1 MPAPQALRVTKHRR
15 ILLSWLAAG
24 VALSVVAGLGS
35 AALWHWAAPVSV
47 PTTTAPPRP
56 APAVASEPSEPARPA
71 EAPVVEAPPPVVA
84 EADSPA
90 VSPSAAPAPAP
101 SVVSLQ
107 RTLGLAQATSAQTPP
122 VKAPD
127 RRVATPVAAKAA
139 IPASPSPRVAPALS
153 STGGAAQAARGT
165 AETPS
170 ARTQLARAGRGG
182 AATRLDIPL
191 RLDGLRI
198 GDIAAYLSPQEE
210 LVAFDGLALLK
221 ILERFL
227 LPAKVGALRARI
239 ASNGRL
245 AVADIEAEGLDIAYD
260 VAGVAASVSIPLDM
274 RTTQSL
280 SLANPYGAGRE
291 LLAAASV
298 SGYLNLLAGRDFVP
312 ERQGAQP
319 VVLDFDG
326 AVNVLGTVVEGL
338 ATYRDVGAVRWSRGD
353 TRLVRDDPETRTRY
367 SAGDLSYGTDGFQSR
382 QRAAG
387 FAVARNFG
395 LQPYR
400 SSAPVGQTD
409 LELDR
414 NSRVDIIV
422 NGQRMRTIDLT
433 PGRYNVRDLPLV
445 GGTNDVTL
453 RVTDEVGRVDVIRFP
468 FVFDSTVLAE
478 GEQDFGYAVGVE
490 SQTTAAGRKYDAS
503 KRVISAFHTLG
514 LTDQLTIGGNYQGT
528 KTVNALGAEARV
540 ATSFGTFR
548 LDTAVSKA
556 SFAGTG
562 AAVRLQ
568 HRFSEATSPGG
579 MSRSIASIATYRN
592 RSFSSIGQTVAGNP
606 VSLNVAMLYSQR
618 LYGDLY
624 GSLGIGRQ
632 FARDGQANV
641 STVDANL
648 SYQIA
653 PDVSASLLLS
663 TRQASFGGNDNRIFL
678 SVSWF
683 PRGSGQRVGTSYD
696 TEDQSRRV
704 DWTYTPT
711 TRVDAVQADLSVGRE
726 RASDNFDGRLG
737 YTGYRF
743 DAGVSHA
750 TTASRFDGGG
760 SSPRTSLNAG
770 TAIAF
775 ADGHFAVTRPIS
787 DSFAMF
793 VPHPTLVGKPIEIN
807 RVGDTPAA
815 QTDLLGSAVLPE
827 LSSYYQHHVTIDAP
841 DLPLGYDLGRSVYD
855 LLPSYRSGTMLT
867 VGTGAVVLGDGI
879 LVDTNDKALGLEL
892 GTIVS
897 LDDPSL
903 APIEFFTSRSG
914 RFRVEGL
921 SPGRFRLTLAND
933 PDKAIELSIPPG
945 SVGRLDLGRL
955 VYPIVP

>member
-1 MPAPQALRVTKHRR
+1 MPAPEAARVTKHRR
-15 ILLSWLAAG
+15 VVLSWLAAA
-24 VALSVVAGLGS
+24 VAASVIAGFGS
-35 AALWHWAAPVSV
+35 AALWQWAASPSAPSRPASSTTEPRPAPVSV
-47 PTTTAPPRP
+47 P
-56 APAVASEPSEPARPA
+56 SEPAPPA
-71 EAPVVEAPPPVVA
+71 EAPPPVVA
-84 EADSPA
+84 ETAP
-90 VSPSAAPAPAP
+90 PSLPPPMAPAPAP
-101 SVVSLQ
+101 PAVSLQ
-107 RTLGLAQATSAQTPP
+107 RTLGLPPAPAARTSPAKAPERKAATPP
-122 VKAPD
+122 LV
-127 RRVATPVAAKAA
+127 AKA
-139 IPASPSPRVAPALS
+139 SAPAPAPPPQR
-153 STGGAAQAARGT
+153 AAAPSAGSAPAPTGT
-165 AETPS
+165 AEMPS
-170 ARTQLARAGRGG
+170 ARTLLARAGRGT

-191 RLDGLRI
+191 KLDGLRI
-198 GDIAAYLSPQEE
+198 GEVAAYLSPQEE
-210 LVAFDGLALLK
+210 LIAFDGPGLLK

-227 LPAKVGALRARI
+227 LPAKIAALRARI
-239 ASNGRL
+239 GSGGRL
-245 AVADIEAEGLDIAYD
+245 AVADIEAEGLGIAYD
-260 VAGVAASVSIPLDM
+260 VAGVAASVSIPLDL

-291 LLAAASV
+291 LLAPATV
-298 SGYLNLLAGRDFVP
+298 SGYLNFLAGRDIVP
-312 ERQGAQP
+312 ERMGPQP
-319 VVLDFDG
+319 VVVDLDG
-326 AVNVLGTVVEGL
+326 AVNVLGNVVEGL
-338 ATYRDVGAVRWSRGD
+338 ATYRDVGDVRWSRGD
-353 TRLVRDDPETRTRY
+353 TRFVHDDPETRTRY
-367 SAGDLSYGTDGFQSR
+367 SAGDISYGTDGFQSR

-387 FAVARNFG
+387 VAIARNFG

-478 GEQDFGYAVGVE
+478 GEQDFGYAAGVE
-490 SQTTAAGRKYDAS
+490 SQATAAGRNYDAS
-503 KRVISAFHTLG
+503 KHVISAFHTLG
-514 LTDQLTIGGNYQGT
+514 LTDQVTIGGNYQGT
-528 KTVNALGAEARV
+528 KTVNAVGAEARV

-556 SFAGTG
+556 SFAGSG
-562 AAVRLQ
+562 GAVRLQ
-568 HRFSEATSPGG
+568 HRFTEATSPGG
-579 MSRSIASIATYRN
+579 MNRSIASTATYRSP
-592 RSFSSIGQTVAGNP
+592 SFTSIGQTVASNP
-606 VSLNVAMLYSQR
+606 VSLSVAALYSQR
-618 LYGDLY
+618 LFTDLY
-624 GSLGIGRQ
+624 GSLGLGRQ

-641 STVDANL
+641 NTVDASL

-653 PDVSASLLLS
+653 PEVSASLLLS
-663 TRQASFGGNDNRIFL
+663 TRQASFGGNDNRVFV

-683 PRGSGQRVGTSYD
+683 PRGTGQRVGTSYD
-696 TEDQSRRV
+696 TDLQSRRV

-711 TRVDAVQADLSVGRE
+711 TRVDAVEADLSISRDHT
-726 RASDNFDGRLG
+726 SDSFDGRLN

-743 DAGVSHA
+743 DAGMSQA

-775 ADGHFAVTRPIS
+775 ADGHFALTRPIS
-787 DSFAMF
+787 DSFALF

-815 QTDLLGSAVLPE
+815 QTDLLGAAVLPE
-827 LSSYYQHHVTIDAP
+827 LASYYQHHVMIDAP
-841 DLPLGYDLGRSVYD
+841 DLPLGYDLGRTIYD
-855 LLPSYRSGTMLT
+855 LQPSYRSGTMLT

-879 LVDTNDKALGLEL
+879 LVDANDKALALEL

-921 SPGRFRLTLAND
+921 APGRFRLTLAND
-933 PDKAIELSIPPG
+933 PDKAIDFAVPPG
-945 SVGRLDLGRL
+945 SVGRVDLGRL